1 MRIAH
6 ISDLHIAAF
15 DGVPL
20 RRFANKRVT
29 GLANLLTFRR
39 NEYSLDVFE
48 RLVADLIDEN
58 LDHVVVTGDLS
69 NLALESEFQ
78 AVFDRLKLLGGW
90 RKVSVIPGN
99 HDAYT
104 RGAVASRRFESTFY
118 PFMFRQFSDLDV
130 DVYPYVKL
138 IEGVAI
144 LGVNSAIR
152 TPPLFSWGRVG
163 SRQLGRLIEA
173 LSSDRVRNA
182 FKIVLLH
189 HHLHE
194 REMPEQMMANLR
206 DQGAFVNVLKGHGVD
221 LVLHGHD
228 HVAHQ
233 GVLSTGQHRV
243 MVYGNGSSTR
253 LDPDPGK
260 VARYNVYTVEGGQLR
275 NVETK
280 VYDLRKR
287 KFIWKF

>member
-15 DGVPL
+15 DDVPL

-29 GLANLLTFRR
+29 GLINLMTFRR
-39 NEYSLDVFE
+39 NEYSLDIFE
-48 RLVADLIDEN
+48 RLVADLIDESF
-58 LDHVVVTGDLS
+58 DHVVVTGDLS

-104 RGAVASRRFESTFY
+104 RGAVATRRFESTFY

-130 DVYPYVKL
+130 DVYPYLKL
-138 IEGVAI
+138 FDGVAVV
-144 LGVNSAIR
+144 GVNTAIR
-152 TPPLFSWGRVG
+152 TPPLASWGRVG
-163 SRQLGRLIEA
+163 SRQMGRLIEI
-173 LSSDRVRNA
+173 LSSDRVRSA

-194 REMPEQMMANLR
+194 REMPEQLLANLL
-206 DQGAFVNVLKGHGVD
+206 DQNAFVNVIKGHSVD

-233 GVLSTGQHRV
+233 GVLSNGQHRTQV
-243 MVYGNGSSTR
+243 FGNGSSTR
-253 LDPDPGK
+253 HDPDPAR
-260 VARYNVYTVEGGQLR
+260 VARYNVYTVDDGQLR

-280 VYDLRKR
+280 IYDLRKR